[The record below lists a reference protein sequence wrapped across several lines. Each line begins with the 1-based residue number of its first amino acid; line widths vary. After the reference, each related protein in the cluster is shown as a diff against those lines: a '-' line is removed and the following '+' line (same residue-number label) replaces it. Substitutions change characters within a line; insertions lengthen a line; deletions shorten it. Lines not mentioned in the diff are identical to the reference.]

1 MNSIHNFE
9 WPSIGPFLLLTHEL
23 NVTHKTFRKDLP
35 GLAHFLEHM
44 LFTGTTK
51 YPKEGGGGGLLVL
64 EAFKVDT

>member
-1 MNSIHNFE
+1 MLRGAPLEFPNI
-9 WPSIGPFLLLTHEL
+9 

-51 YPKEGGGGGLLVL
+51 YPKEGREGGGWKFMEFVLLVL